1 MSVILSDLAAK
12 LRAMTGSPISGRY
25 KCDVEAV
32 KAAMSAIPDLLA
44 LAKAALEW
52 RSTMDDAW
60 GSKAAQAA
68 QDAMLE
74 ALSRIHP

>member
-1 MSVILSDLAAK
+1 
-12 LRAMTGSPISGRY
+12 
-25 KCDVEAV
+25 
-32 KAAMSAIPDLLA
+32 MSAIPDLLA